1 MQPIA
6 IYTELLIRAIS
17 NTIYRDA
24 PMDPWTGKKFD
35 EATRAKGGDW
45 PSVAH
50 SMVGV
55 KRLTNLAELTQRV
68 IDGNIPGDFI
78 ETGVWRGGCCILM
91 RGIAKANGS
100 RRTVYVADS
109 FEGLPKP
116 NVSKYPLDVGDTHH
130 LHKESLAVSE
140 EQVRANFDAY
150 GLLDESVVFVKGF
163 FKDTLHKVIATRFAI
178 IRLDGDMYESTM
190 DALEALYPRLSHGG
204 YAIIDDYGALAPCRA
219 AVDEYRERH
228 GIMEMLNFVDHSGVW
243 WRKGHS

>member
-6 IYTELLIRAIS
+6 LYTDLLIRTIS

-35 EATRAKGGDW
+35 ARSRAIGGDW

-55 KRLTNLAELTQRV
+55 ARLTSLAELTQNV
-68 IDGNIPGDFI
+68 IDWNIPGDFI

-91 RGIAKANGS
+91 RGIAKANDS

-116 NVSKYPLDVGDTHH
+116 SAKYPKDAGDTHH

-150 GLLDESVVFVKGF
+150 GLLDESVVFIKGF
-163 FKDTLHKVIATRFAI
+163 FKDTLRDVPATRFAI

-190 DALEALYPRLSHGG
+190 DALVALYPRLSHGG
-204 YAIIDDYGALAPCRA
+204 YAIIDDYGVLAPCRA
-219 AVDEYRERH
+219 AVDEYRAKH
-228 GIMEMLNFVDHSGVW
+228 GITEMLNFTDHSGVW